1 MTQLG
6 IRHPGR
12 FQSSQATV
20 LELWASPDFL
30 DPPRTQ
36 LDTSSSVGKLE
47 ITQKS
52 TQIFPNHAATCNS
65 DKNLASLL
73 GLEISK
79 PFYLTEG
86 REYLET
92 RSDFSDK
99 ARRELPNGGYSRPIL

>member
-6 IRHPGR
+6 IRHPGL

-30 DPPRTQ
+30 DSPRTQ
-36 LDTSSSVGKLE
+36 LDTSSSLGKLG

-52 TQIFPNHAATCNS
+52 TQIFQHHAATCNS
-65 DKNLASLL
+65 GRNLAFLL

-86 REYLET
+86 REKTTVSVWAL
-92 RSDFSDK
+92 RAISK
-99 ARRELPNGGYSRPIL
+99 LP